1 MNNQFRNEAG
11 QWTEGAAFAL
21 EASVV
26 QIPYVL
32 LRYYRNL
39 QLSDAEVMLLIQLL
53 AFRQGEHN
61 EFPTLDQLRDRMGLT
76 AEALGKMLQ
85 KLMQEGWISIESGS
99 YEQSDVQYERYQFTG
114 LYRKLAEHLA
124 AERRPA
130 VGTELEE
137 DLFSSDYDPEGKRN
151 LFTIF
156 EREFGRPLSPMEFE
170 TISGWVDQ
178 DKYPEDLILMA
189 LKESVFAG
197 KVHFRYI
204 DRILLEWSRNRVRSA
219 EDVKVYTQKFRT
231 GGRS

>member
-1 MNNQFRNEAG
+1 MNNRFRNEAG
-11 QWTEGAAFAL
+11 HWAEGAAFAM
-21 EASVV
+21 EAGVV

-32 LRYYRNL
+32 LRHYRNL

-53 AFRQGEHN
+53 AFRQAEHN
-61 EFPTLDQLRDRMGLT
+61 EFPTLDQLMERMGLS

-130 VGTELEE
+130 VSAEQDE
-137 DLFSSDYDPEGKRN
+137 DLFSLGYALEGKRN

-156 EREFGRPLSPMEFE
+156 EREFGRPLSPMELE

-178 DKYPEDLILMA
+178 DQYSEDLILMA

-204 DRILLEWSRNRVRSA
+204 DRILLEWSRNRVRNA
-219 EDVKVYTQKFRT
+219 EDVKAYTQKFRT

>member
-21 EASVV
+21 EAGVV

-32 LRYYRNL
+32 LRHYRNL

-53 AFRQGEHN
+53 AFRQAEHN
-61 EFPTLDQLRDRMGLT
+61 DFPTLDQLMDRMGLT

-114 LYRKLAEHLA
+114 LYHKLAEQLA
-124 AERRPA
+124 AERRIA
-130 VGTELEE
+130 TSTELEE
-137 DLFSSDYDPEGKRN
+137 DLFSRDYDPEGKRN

-156 EREFGRPLSPMEFE
+156 EREFGRPLSPMELE

-178 DKYPEDLILMA
+178 DEYPEDLILMA

-197 KVHFRYI
+197 KLHFRYI

-219 EDVKVYTQKFRT
+219 EDVKAYTQKFRT

>member
-1 MNNQFRNEAG
+1 MEAG
-11 QWTEGAAFAL
+11 
-21 EASVV
+21 VV
-26 QIPYVL
+26 TIPYVL
-32 LRYYRNL
+32 LRHYRSL
-39 QLSDAEVMLLIQLL
+39 HLSDTEVMLLIQLL
-53 AFRQGEHN
+53 AFRQAEHN
-61 EFPTLDQLRDRMGLT
+61 DFPTLDELMERMDLP
-76 AEALGKMLQ
+76 AETLGKMLQ

-99 YEQSDVQYERYQFTG
+99 YEQSDVQYDRYQFTG
-114 LYRKLAEHLA
+114 LYRKLAEYVA

-130 VGTELEE
+130 LGGEPDD
-137 DLFSSDYDPEGKRN
+137 DLFSAGYDPEDKRN

-204 DRILLEWSRNRVRSA
+204 DRILLEWERNRVRSA
-219 EDVKVYTQKFRT
+219 EDVKAYTQKFRT